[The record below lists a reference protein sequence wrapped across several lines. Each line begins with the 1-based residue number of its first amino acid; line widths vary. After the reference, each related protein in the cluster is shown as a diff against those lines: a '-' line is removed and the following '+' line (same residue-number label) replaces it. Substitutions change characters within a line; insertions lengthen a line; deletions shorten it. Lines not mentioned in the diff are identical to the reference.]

1 MTYIY
6 TLSDENNKIRYVG
19 KSNNPSLRLK
29 EHLKESKKKKSYKD
43 KWLQSLIGPPKL
55 LILDEVLEKDWV
67 FWEIYWI
74 EQLRQWG
81 FDLVNGTDGGE
92 GSNGFKG
99 KKHSEETKLK
109 CTEAVKRRK
118 KNSSLKGETNGR
130 SKLIEEDVKKIKEM
144 LNQGYSQY
152 KLAKMFK
159 VSRPVIGSIKKGKLW
174 GHVLLD

>member
-43 KWLQSLIGPPKL
+43 KWLQSLIEPPKL

-81 FDLVNGTDGGE
+81 FNLVNGTYGGE

-109 CTEAVKRRK
+109 CVEAAKRRK
-118 KNSSLKGETNGR
+118 KITNLKGESNGR
-130 SKLIEEDVKKIKEM
+130 SKLKEEDVRKIKEM
-144 LNQGYSQY
+144 LTQNHSQY
-152 KLAKMFK
+152 KIAKIFR
-159 VSRPVIGSIKKGKLW
+159 VSRPLIGSIKKGKLW
-174 GHVLLD
+174 SHIV